1 MMTIL
6 CLMIVMLIIMII
18 SQVVFLFNFCQEH
31 ERKIVEKSQAF
42 IAAHGNLNHTRTK
55 TEKEDQGKKFHKQ
68 CETSWEDKG
77 IGEEKDQEFDY

>member
-1 MMTIL
+1 M
-6 CLMIVMLIIMII
+6 
-18 SQVVFLFNFCQEH
+18 FNFSQEH

-55 TEKEDQGKKFHKQ
+55 TEKEDQGTSKKQ